1 MQAILSHLAGLP
13 LLCEV
18 EEGGEEVAGGGV
30 AFVSPPTSV
39 TLDRSVEEPDE
50 PVRGPVRSAIGC
62 AVVLEGWV
70 DVVAGLLVKSPN
82 ESRRLPS
89 SPKEPSSLVR
99 SDSRLLP
106 SVVEVLGGG
115 LKTEPPE
122 PGAADDEEDEEEEG
136 WVLVKFRFRWGG
148 CGAALVVG
156 GEVCEGGGGEG
167 WRGGEERG
175 LYD

>member
-1 MQAILSHLAGLP
+1 MQAFLSHLAGLP

-106 SVVEVLGGG
+106 SVVEVWGKRERERDDVFSVGNGILGS
-115 LKTEPPE
+115 TSYCENNQT
-122 PGAADDEEDEEEEG
+122 
-136 WVLVKFRFRWGG
+136 
-148 CGAALVVG
+148 
-156 GEVCEGGGGEG
+156 VCKSWQVE
-167 WRGGEERG
+167 
-175 LYD
+175 

>member
-1 MQAILSHLAGLP
+1 VIPPAAVWDLAGLP

-18 EEGGEEVAGGGV
+18 EEGGDEAGGAV
-30 AFVSPPTSV
+30 AFVSPTSV

-50 PVRGPVRSAIGC
+50 PVRGPVRSVIGC
-62 AVVLEGWV
+62 AVDLGGWV
-70 DVVAGLLVKSPN
+70 DVVAGFLVKSPN

-89 SPKEPSSLVR
+89 SPKEASSLVR

-122 PGAADDEEDEEEEG
+122 PGAADDEEEEG
-136 WVLVKFRFRWGG
+136 WVLM
-148 CGAALVVG
+148 
-156 GEVCEGGGGEG
+156 
-167 WRGGEERG
+167 
-175 LYD
+175 